1 MSRHEVAYACTSFRL
16 HGIVLRR
23 MPAKFR
29 VYPPGGEPFD
39 QAVNNT
45 ATIGRSADNTIPLQG
60 NHVSRQHAIVRCHNA
75 FQYQIM
81 DLGSRNGT
89 FVNEQRVVMPVVL
102 ESGARI
108 RIANYQLIF
117 DQTPDDEPGEH
128 ADLTLAA
135 TSAEGHQSTLSVAIL
150 VCDIRG
156 FSTMAEKLEE
166 RELAQII
173 GKWFQDTGN
182 AVQSAGGIIDKYI
195 GDAVLAYWPARDQQG
210 TECATCLDVAL
221 TILELAATRNWPGAE
236 GPFRVAIALHFGRVT
251 SGNIGQVALRDAT
264 IIGDAVNTAFRLE
277 GVTKDLNQNLVL
289 SQDFITVLP
298 PGREF
303 VDFGEFQL
311 KGKSQ
316 LVRVYGLKAG

>member
-1 MSRHEVAYACTSFRL
+1 
-16 HGIVLRR
+16 

-45 ATIGRSADNTIPLQG
+45 ATLGRSADNTIPLPG

-128 ADLTLAA
+128 AELTLAA

-173 GKWFQDTGN
+173 GNWFRDTGN

-221 TILELAATRNWPGAE
+221 TILELAATRSWPGAE
-236 GPFRVAIALHFGRVT
+236 GPFRIAIALHFGRVT

-277 GVTKDLNQNLVL
+277 GVTKELNQNLVL
-289 SQDFITVLP
+289 SQDFVTVLP

-316 LVRVYGLKAG
+316 LVRVYSLKAD

>member
-1 MSRHEVAYACTSFRL
+1 
-16 HGIVLRR
+16 

-39 QAVNNT
+39 KVVSNT
-45 ATIGRSADNTIPLQG
+45 ATIGRTPDNSIPLPG

-89 FVNEQRVVMPVVL
+89 FVNDQRVVMPVVL
-102 ESGARI
+102 ESGARV
-108 RIANYQLIF
+108 RIANYELIF
-117 DQTPDDEPGEH
+117 DQTPDDEPAENVD
-128 ADLTLAA
+128 ATLAA
-135 TSAEGHQSTLSVAIL
+135 TSTEGHQSTLSVALL

-156 FSTMAEKLEE
+156 FSTMAEQLEE
-166 RELAQII
+166 RELAHIL
-173 GKWFQDTGN
+173 GNWFRDAGN

-221 TILELAATRNWPGAE
+221 TIGELAANRSWRSPDEA
-236 GPFRVAIALHFGRVT
+236 FRIAIALHFGRVT
-251 SGNIGQVALRDAT
+251 SSNIGQVAMRDAT

-277 GVTKDLNQNLVL
+277 GITKELNQSLVL
-289 SQDFITVLP
+289 SQDFVTVLP

-316 LVRVYGLKAG
+316 SVRLFGLKAG

>member
-1 MSRHEVAYACTSFRL
+1 
-16 HGIVLRR
+16 

-29 VYPPGGEPFD
+29 VFPPGGEPFD

-45 ATIGRSADNTIPLQG
+45 ATLGRSADNTIPLPG

-173 GKWFQDTGN
+173 GNWFRDTGN

-221 TILELAATRNWPGAE
+221 TILELAATRSWPSTE

-316 LVRVYGLKAG
+316 LVRVCCLKAD